1 MTPTVHTIL
10 LTGFGPFPGV
20 PENVTA
26 QLVPA
31 LARRARATFADTA
44 VHTEIFDTAWT
55 SAPQRAA
62 ALIAEHRPAL
72 ALHFGV
78 AREARGF
85 RIERIAQNVCRDA
98 PDATGCLPLSATL
111 DHAGPDVRSAA
122 LDAEAIAVHLEARG
136 FPVSLSDDAG
146 AYLCNA
152 VLYHSLAAAEALS
165 DAPGEACRSGF
176 VHIPSDLSRPPLT
189 FPEALEGA
197 LEIVR
202 ACLTQ
207 IERTRSG

>member
-1 MTPTVHTIL
+1 MASTTRTVL

-20 PENVTA
+20 PENATA
-26 QLVPA
+26 RLVPV
-31 LARRARATFADTA
+31 LAERARATFPGVAI
-44 VHTEIFDTAWT
+44 HTEIFDTTWT

-62 ALIAEHRPAL
+62 ALIAEHRPTL

-85 RIERIAQNVCRDA
+85 QIERQAQNLCRIDA
-98 PDATGCLPLSATL
+98 DAAGDLPLSAKL
-111 DHAGPDVRSAA
+111 DHRGPDVRPAA
-122 LDAEAIAVHLEARG
+122 LDADAIAAHLAACG

-152 VLYHSLAAAEALS
+152 VLYHSLAAVEALS
-165 DAPGEACRSGF
+165 DAPGAACHSGF
-176 VHIPSDLSRPPLT
+176 IHIPADLSRPPLP
-189 FPEALEGA
+189 FPRAVDGA

-202 ACLTQ
+202 SCLGQ
-207 IERTRSG
+207 IERIQKL